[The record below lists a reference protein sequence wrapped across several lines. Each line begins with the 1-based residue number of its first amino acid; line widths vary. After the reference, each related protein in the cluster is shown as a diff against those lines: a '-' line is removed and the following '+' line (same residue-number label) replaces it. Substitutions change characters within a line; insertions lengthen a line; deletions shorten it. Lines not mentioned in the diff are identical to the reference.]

1 MDRPIFCLRE
11 VLIRSLLVSWIK
23 AGRPLFTERGLP
35 HGCFVVGISPGFQ
48 TSMQRCEGVYYSFPN
63 FPVPLCTVVYISRP
77 FFHRV
82 TSCVRPIPFLL
93 HDHFLFPQVFVDTWT
108 FESSS
113 CDECVSFPRWFLT
126 LHAFHHTY
134 ASAFSPSPC
143 VHFLFL
149 GLSGEWAQLSAA
161 CLNISLLLS
170 PAVFLALRRAIST
183 FMNWLY
189 LDGARPALEV
199 ILAPSF
205 FAMAT
210 ARDVFRRVK
219 PMRDWCDVA
228 RATTFE
234 RSFRPHPID
243 PNPDRGRRSQSIGRE
258 KEGET
263 GLPRKR
269 TADRMG
275 REDRRRRSPPNQP
288 PTDPGRRR
296 PRRHAERSTPEI
308 ERRSRSV
315 CGCMPLHAEDSGR
328 GRGTPGWAGTGP
340 RPTPGRPICRTVGV
354 PLVRRLRRGA
364 RTSWDR
370 RMEQTW

>member
-1 MDRPIFCLRE
+1 
-11 VLIRSLLVSWIK
+11 
-23 AGRPLFTERGLP
+23 
-35 HGCFVVGISPGFQ
+35 
-48 TSMQRCEGVYYSFPN
+48 MQRCEGVYYSFPN

-93 HDHFLFPQVFVDTWT
+93 HNHFLFPQVFVDTWT

-113 CDECVSFPRWFLT
+113 CDECVSFPRWFLPI
-126 LHAFHHTY
+126 HAFHHTY
-134 ASAFSPSPC
+134 ASAFPPSPC

-210 ARDVFRRVK
+210 ARGVLRRVK

-228 RATTFE
+228 RVTTFE

-243 PNPDRGRRSQSIGRE
+243 PNPNRGRRSQSIGWE
-258 KEGET
+258 KEGDT
-263 GLPRKR
+263 GLPRNR
-269 TADRMG
+269 TADRKE
-275 REDRRRRSPPNQP
+275 REDRRRRSP
-288 PTDPGRRR
+288 
-296 PRRHAERSTPEI
+296 
-308 ERRSRSV
+308 
-315 CGCMPLHAEDSGR
+315 
-328 GRGTPGWAGTGP
+328 
-340 RPTPGRPICRTVGV
+340 RPTTDGSRAPQASSACGPIDPRDREKVPVGV
-354 PLVRRLRRGA
+354 RISAIARRGFGA
-364 RTSWDR
+364 RTRDTGLGGNRTSPHPGPSDLPYGRRTPRTAASEKCEDVVRPTDGTDVVDVASERPCVGMADSWR
-370 RMEQTW
+370 CVPRGCAAEEAGRWTVGSAESP

>member
-1 MDRPIFCLRE
+1 
-11 VLIRSLLVSWIK
+11 
-23 AGRPLFTERGLP
+23 
-35 HGCFVVGISPGFQ
+35 
-48 TSMQRCEGVYYSFPN
+48 MQRCEGVYYSFLN

-210 ARDVFRRVK
+210 ARRVFRRVK
-219 PMRDWCDVA
+219 PMRDRCDVA
-228 RATTFE
+228 RATTCE
-234 RSFRPHPID
+234 RSFRPHPISIPTPTED
-243 PNPDRGRRSQSIGRE
+243 VGPNRSDGKRKAKPVYQGNATPIEWEERIGGGEAPRTNPQRIPGAADLVGTRRDRPPRSREEPRRCADVCHCTQRIRGEDEGRRF
-258 KEGET
+258 
-263 GLPRKR
+263 
-269 TADRMG
+269 
-275 REDRRRRSPPNQP
+275 
-288 PTDPGRRR
+288 
-296 PRRHAERSTPEI
+296 
-308 ERRSRSV
+308 
-315 CGCMPLHAEDSGR
+315 
-328 GRGTPGWAGTGP
+328 WAGTGP

-370 RMEQTW
+370 RMEQTS